1 MNDRLKRIAFLVCVT
16 CAAFAKA
23 GEAQVLEGWSSLPA
37 DTFAS
42 GPTSG
47 QFITPANGRVP
58 PFVSMQPIQGF
69 SSVLRESNGDFLAM
83 CDNGFGAKD
92 NSADYV
98 LRVYRISP
106 DFKSKNQGSGKT
118 SVLSFMTLHDPD

>member
-1 MNDRLKRIAFLVCVT
+1 MSTIRCRYVLPLLMMLFMSAP
-16 CAAFAKA
+16 
-23 GEAQVLEGWSSLPA
+23 GQAQTLEGLAVLPA

-47 QFITPANGRVP
+47 QFVAPANGRVP
-58 PFVSMQPIQGF
+58 PFINRQPVQGI
-69 SSVLRESNGDFLAM
+69 SSVLRESNGDFLVM
-83 CDNGFGAKD
+83 SDNGFGAKT

-106 DFKSKNQGSGKT
+106 DFKTKNQGTGA
-118 SVLSFMTLHDPD
+118 VAV